1 MKKRPF
7 LYKYNKLNANEEC
20 MSEEKQQAPI
30 SEQDSAKE
38 EEEEDSS
45 KQDTDTQVARTTTTT
60 TTTNAITHQD
70 TAIKPIVMKDNAIA
84 TTTTATTPT
93 TTTTEFHLATQEEE
107 EEDLTMKV
115 RNAGD
120 AFYDLVSSAIEK
132 AKTIS
137 SQKVKEIATKDII
150 SPAAATTKR
159 DAKDIS
165 ALGEPVE
172 SLARTF
178 ESLMTE
184 IRKQPY
190 SEQVNLLT
198 GYKKLLGAQISVV
211 DSRISMTERLK

>member
-1 MKKRPF
+1 
-7 LYKYNKLNANEEC
+7 

-45 KQDTDTQVARTTTTT
+45 KQDTDAQVARTT

-84 TTTTATTPT
+84 TTTTTTTPT
-93 TTTTEFHLATQEEE
+93 TTTTELHLATQE

-172 SLARTF
+172 SLARMF

-198 GYKKLLGAQISVV
+198 GYKKLLKEQINVI
-211 DSRISMTERLK
+211 DSRINMAKRLK